1 MGKGHTRSDGRVKR
15 VNVETEVKG
24 SVTTGV
30 DILKRKFHDF
40 ADTVLVDMVHSES
53 FDVIFLQDLLLSV
66 VNVSKADV
74 DAK

>member
-1 MGKGHTRSDGRVKR
+1 M
-15 VNVETEVKG
+15 
-24 SVTTGV
+24 
-30 DILKRKFHDF
+30 
-40 ADTVLVDMVHSES
+40 LVDVVHSES